1 MSKLLLI
8 NFLLAVVAL
17 PSHAQSSNKKS
28 ASPQLSRTFTQ
39 DFVARAGEA
48 EEFVI
53 FLVEDI
59 KVPNGVK
66 QDLDEDTFNSNHSIA
81 GVIKRDSAFTFTE
94 PGMYLV
100 LPFSADTAMSFGTHI
115 VMNEDYIDFF
125 VSGQASAIV
134 SEERVISD
142 QPHPIGSME
151 RPVLCQALW
160 RQ

>member
-66 QDLDEDTFNSNHSIA
+66 QDLDENTFYSNHSIA
-81 GVIKRDSAFTFTE
+81 GVIKSDSAFTFTE

-125 VSGQASAIV
+125 VSGQASAIIT
-134 SEERVISD
+134 EKKVIND

-151 RPVLCQALW
+151 KPVLCQALW
-160 RQ
+160 R

>member
-1 MSKLLLI
+1 MRILI
-8 NFLLAVVAL
+8 TALTILVATT
-17 PSHAQSSNKKS
+17 AS
-28 ASPQLSRTFTQ
+28 AQLSRTFTQ

-53 FLVEDI
+53 FLVEDLE
-59 KVPNGVK
+59 VPNGVK
-66 QDLDEDTFNSNHSIA
+66 QDLNEDTFYSDHSIA
-81 GVIKRDSAFTFTE
+81 GIIKSDSAFTFTE

-125 VSGQASAIV
+125 VSGQASAIIT
-134 SEERVISD
+134 EERVISD

-151 RPVLCQALW
+151 KPVLCQALC
-160 RQ
+160 RE

>member
-1 MSKLLLI
+1 MRILI
-8 NFLLAVVAL
+8 TALTILVATT
-17 PSHAQSSNKKS
+17 AS
-28 ASPQLSRTFTQ
+28 AQLSRTFTQ

-66 QDLDEDTFNSNHSIA
+66 QYLDDKTFDSNHSIA
-81 GVIKRDSAFTFTE
+81 GVIKSDSAFTFTE
-94 PGMYLV
+94 PGLYLV

-125 VSGQASAIV
+125 VSGQASAIIT
-134 SEERVISD
+134 EKKVISD
-142 QPHPIGSME
+142 QPHPIGSVEM
-151 RPVLCQALW
+151 PVMCQALW

>member
-1 MSKLLLI
+1 MNVRKSVILVPA
-8 NFLLAVVAL
+8 FFVACTL
-17 PSHAQSSNKKS
+17 S
-28 ASPQLSRTFTQ
+28 AQLSRSFTQ
-39 DFVARAGEA
+39 DFVAMAGEA
-48 EEFVI
+48 EEFAI

-66 QDLDEDTFNSNHSIA
+66 QKLDESTFYSIES
-81 GVIKRDSAFTFTE
+81 DSAFTFTE
-94 PGMYLV
+94 PGLYLV

-134 SEERVISD
+134 TEERVISN

-151 RPVLCQALW
+151 KPVLCQALW

>member
-1 MSKLLLI
+1 MRILI
-8 NFLLAVVAL
+8 TALTILVATT
-17 PSHAQSSNKKS
+17 AS
-28 ASPQLSRTFTQ
+28 AQLSRTFTQ

-53 FLVEDI
+53 FLVEDV

-66 QDLDEDTFNSNHSIA
+66 QDLYDGAFDSNHSIA
-81 GVIKRDSAFTFTE
+81 GVIKSDSAFTFTE

-125 VSGQASAIV
+125 VSGQASAIIT
-134 SEERVISD
+134 EERVISD

-151 RPVLCQALW
+151 TPVLCQALW
-160 RQ
+160 RE

>member
-1 MSKLLLI
+1 MAKLLLI
-8 NFLLAVVAL
+8 NFLFGVVAL
-17 PSHAQSSNKKS
+17 PSHAQFSNKKS

-66 QDLDEDTFNSNHSIA
+66 QDLDEDTFDSNHSIA
-81 GVIKRDSAFTFTE
+81 GVIKSDSAFTFTE

-125 VSGQASAIV
+125 VSGQASATV
-134 SEERVISD
+134 TEERVISA

-151 RPVLCQALW
+151 KPVLCQALW

>member
-1 MSKLLLI
+1 M
-8 NFLLAVVAL
+8 NVR
-17 PSHAQSSNKKS
+17 KS
-28 ASPQLSRTFTQ
+28 VILVPAFFIACTLSAQLSRSFTQ

-48 EEFVI
+48 EEFAI

-66 QDLDEDTFNSNHSIA
+66 QKLDESTFYSNHSIA
-81 GVIKRDSAFTFTE
+81 GIIESDSAFTFTE
-94 PGMYLV
+94 PGLYLV

-134 SEERVISD
+134 TEERVISN

-151 RPVLCQALW
+151 KPVLCQALW
-160 RQ
+160 RK